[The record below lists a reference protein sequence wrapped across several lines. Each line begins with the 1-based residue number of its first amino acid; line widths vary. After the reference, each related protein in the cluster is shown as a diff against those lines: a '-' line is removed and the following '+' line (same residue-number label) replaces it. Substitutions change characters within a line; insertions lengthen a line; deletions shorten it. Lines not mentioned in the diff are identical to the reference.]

1 MLNQSTIITET
12 GATRKTILVD
22 ELNSTAFSCMVAN
35 TGVDADADGR
45 KIVKAGTPISGS
57 LEARGTAYTKATTTS
72 GTKGTWTLQVTT
84 AFAADETVTI
94 DGVTYT
100 CKATESVDD
109 KQFAGAD
116 AAAQAGSLKKMI
128 ESDRFDVTVA
138 SSTLTFTQK
147 VADAAGTG
155 PVASATSTTGAIGDV
170 TAGTSPVDGTNNA
183 TGILLHDVDVTGGTQ
198 NAQVVVFG
206 FIDLNKL
213 DVDVQ
218 TLITNQVKQNLRM
231 IQFVK

>member
-1 MLNQSTIITET
+1 MLNQSIISTES

-35 TGVDADADGR
+35 TGVDADADGK
-45 KIVKAGTPISGS
+45 KIVKAGTPIAGS
-57 LEARGTAYTKATTTS
+57 LEARGTAYTKATTSS
-72 GTKGTWTLQVTT
+72 GTKGTWTLQITT
-84 AFAADETVTI
+84 AFAADETITI

-100 CKATESVDD
+100 CKATESVED
-109 KQFAGAD
+109 KEFAGENAG
-116 AAAQAGSLKKMI
+116 AQAASLKKMI
-128 ESDRFDVTVA
+128 ESDKFDVTV
-138 SSTLTFTQK
+138 STDTLTFTQK

-155 PVASATSTTGAIGDV
+155 PVASATATTGAIGDV

-183 TGILLHDVDVTGGTQ
+183 TGILLHDVDVTSGTQ

-206 FIDLNKL
+206 FIDMNKL
-213 DVDVQ
+213 DADVQ
-218 TLITNQVKQNLRM
+218 TLITNQVRANLRM